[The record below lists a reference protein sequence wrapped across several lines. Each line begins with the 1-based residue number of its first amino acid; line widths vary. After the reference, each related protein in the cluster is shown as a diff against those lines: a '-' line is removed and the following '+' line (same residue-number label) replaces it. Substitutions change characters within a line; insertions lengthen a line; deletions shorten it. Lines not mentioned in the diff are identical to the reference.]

1 MAMPPVRGS
10 MCLFVC
16 LIMVSFC
23 NFGSVC
29 HRILLACSAQVLL
42 FVSVSPASMAGH
54 CARVGYD
61 ERHRERHREKPREGV
76 GYHTRNC
83 SGHGRGKRA
92 RSVVRAGEPMRGAAA
107 LEGRA
112 GSDAAAGREY
122 SVFELPRGLK
132 RGAADVGET
141 VSFWCSRHLA
151 GRSHL
156 AGGSFILSPQVAE
169 AWRLFGVLVS
179 QYPERELCRELR
191 LYAFSEEEPQ
201 GRRLHMVNVD
211 RLGVAAGAG
220 DLYDLQ
226 TVCGIDPRVQ
236 CRVAMQVSTIIALQH
251 AVVTIIGNDL
261 HEFGFASR
269 YGCHRSVAMA
279 MLVAELV
286 FQRADVVC
294 YSTPRILEA
303 AWAAGMTCVP

>member
-1 MAMPPVRGS
+1 MW
-10 MCLFVC
+10 
-16 LIMVSFC
+16 
-23 NFGSVC
+23 
-29 HRILLACSAQVLL
+29 L

-107 LEGRA
+107 LDGRA

-122 SVFELPRGLK
+122 SVFVLPRGLK
-132 RGAADVGET
+132 RGAADVVET
-141 VSFWCSRHLA
+141 VSLWCSRHLA

-179 QYPERELCRELR
+179 QYPERDLCRDLR

-201 GRRLHMVNVD
+201 GRLHMVNVD

-269 YGCHRSVAMA
+269 HGCHRSVAMA

-303 AWAAGMTCVP
+303 AWAAGMICVP